1 MNTSRYNTI
10 KTKNNDMGK
19 KVLKPVLYPSIPSSP
34 NDTYIIAAPGT
45 RLDVLAFTYYGNVNN
60 WWIIAEANGIGKGTF
75 TIKPGLQ
82 LRIPS
87 NSDALI
93 NSYIQL
99 NK

>member
-1 MNTSRYNTI
+1 MNTSRYNII
-10 KTKNNDMGK
+10 KIKNNDMGK
-19 KVLKPVLYPSIPSSP
+19 KVLKPVLYPSIPNSP
-34 NDTYIIAAPGT
+34 DDTYIVAAPGT

-87 NSDALI
+87 NLDRIL
-93 NSYIQL
+93 NNYTEL

>member
-1 MNTSRYNTI
+1 MSNSRYKTVKI
-10 KTKNNDMGK
+10 KDSDMGR

-87 NSDALI
+87 NSDTII